1 MIYSNF
7 LTSANL
13 TSAIK
18 QEFLNQISGN
28 DDDRIELVVADAI
41 SLMKDYVAQ
50 RFDAK
55 SIFPKVRPWSD
66 AIDYKPA
73 QELMYVDTF
82 GTTQYYTPTHWYSD
96 SGQENAAETG
106 IVINRC
112 WHNENLYVALREST
126 GIDPSQDVDPTV
138 WQLDDFRDP
147 KMMRFAIDISLF
159 LLARRLNPQKISS
172 IRVDLYNQA
181 KEWLTMVKDREI
193 TPTIANYFVP
203 EKSVDNVL
211 WGSNPQQMHIY

>member
-7 LTSANL
+7 ITTADII
-13 TSAIK
+13 SAIK
-18 QEFLNQISGN
+18 QEFLNQISGS

-41 SLMKDYVAQ
+41 SLMKDYIAQ

-73 QELMYVDTF
+73 AELTYMDIYSCIQT
-82 GTTQYYTPTHWYSD
+82 YIPTHWYSD
-96 SGQENAAETG
+96 STQENAAETG

-112 WHNENLYVALREST
+112 WHNETLYRTDIAVT
-126 GIDPSQDVDPTV
+126 GGVEPGEEGSEWIV
-138 WQLDDFRDP
+138 DDFRDP
-147 KMMRFAIDISLF
+147 KMMRFSIDIALF
-159 LLARRLNPQKISS
+159 LLSRRLNPQKISS

-211 WGSNPQQMHIY
+211 WGSNPQQRHVF

>member
-7 LTSANL
+7 ITTADIQ
-13 TSAIK
+13 TAIK
-18 QEFLNQISGN
+18 QEFLNQISGSE
-28 DDDRIELVVADAI
+28 DERIEKVMADAV
-41 SLMKDYVAQ
+41 SLITDYINQ

-55 SIFPKVRPWSD
+55 SIFPKIRDWNN

-73 QELMYVDTF
+73 QELSYVDTF
-82 GTTQYYTPTHWYSD
+82 GSTEYYTPTHWYAD
-96 SGQENAAETG
+96 SNQANAAETG

-112 WHNENLYVALREST
+112 WFADKLWRTDQAVTGGAYPNAEGST
-126 GIDPSQDVDPTV
+126 WIE
-138 WQLDDFRDP
+138 DDFRDP
-147 KMMRFAIDISLF
+147 KIMRFTIDIGLF
-159 LLARRLNPQKISS
+159 LLSRRLNPQKIST

-203 EKSVDNVL
+203 EKSVDEIR
-211 WGSNPQQMHIY
+211 WGSNKQNSHYF